1 MRRPRA
7 LLILL
12 AAGVV
17 ATIPSAASAHPAAA
31 GAGGGLTISVLS
43 GRADTLSGGDA
54 LVAVTGGRDVQV
66 KLNGKDI
73 TAAFA
78 TRAGGQFAG
87 LVTGL
92 QNGANLLTA
101 ETGRLADK
109 HAAAIVLTNHP
120 NGGPV
125 FAGAQVQPWDCLLRT
140 AQTGLGAPTDAQC
153 NTPAVTAF
161 VYQST
166 AGGALRP
173 YDPAAPPADVAMT
186 TTDQGRTVPFIVRQE
201 TGVQDRSIYR
211 VAVLA
216 DPAATVSPFT
226 ESAWNHKVVWPFGGG
241 SAPHHTSDLPV
252 SVLDPVSLGRGF
264 LVASSGLNVHG
275 SNSNDS
281 LSAEAVTM
289 LKEHVVETYGQI
301 RYTIGSGCS
310 GGSIQQ
316 QFIAEQYPGLL
327 DGILPNCSYP
337 DTWTTSSEVADCGL
351 LVNYFAA
358 TPGWTDA
365 QKAAVQGT
373 ADPSACVAWNLSFVP
388 VGIPSRA
395 QNCGFAAND
404 PRVYNAATN
413 PAGVRC
419 VVPDF
424 ESAIWGTRPQALWS
438 PAEQAAGHGFGAR
451 VTDNVGVLYGLNAV
465 RSGAITMDQ
474 FVDLNTKIGGTD
486 VDGNPQPARSAAD
499 PNTPQFAYRAG
510 IVTQALRLSDVP
522 MIDLRGTANINNIHT
537 DFHSWEMRARLDAA
551 HGSHANQVIWT
562 WRGDPANG
570 NITPAPDVAVKAL
583 TTMDAWLAAIEADH
597 RSVSKAAKVVRDKP
611 AAAVDSCY
619 LANTPTNG
627 GAVTVDPEYR
637 GACGAAFPHF
647 GDARTAAGDQAS
659 GEALKCDLTSL
670 RRSSLPATTDAQW
683 AALRAAFGSGVCD
696 FRRPGV
702 GFRLSQPWVS
712 FASGPGGR
720 PLGAAPES
728 FRVS

>member
-7 LLILL
+7 LLTLL
-12 AAGVV
+12 AAGAVV
-17 ATIPSAASAHPAAA
+17 AATPAAA
-31 GAGGGLTISVLS
+31 TANPAAARTGGLTISVLS

-54 LVAVTGGRDVQV
+54 LIAVAGGSGVRVT
-66 KLNGKDI
+66 LNGQDV
-73 TAAFA
+73 TSAFA
-78 TRAGGQFAG
+78 VRPGGQFAG

-101 ETGRLADK
+101 ETGGRRRQ
-109 HAAAIVLTNHP
+109 AAAIVLTNHP

-125 FAGAQVQPWDCLLRT
+125 FAGPQVQPWDCLLRPE
-140 AQTGLGAPTDAQC
+140 QTGLGAPTDAQC
-153 NTPAVTAF
+153 DTAAVTAF
-161 VYQST
+161 LYQST

-173 YDPAAPPADVAMT
+173 YNPAAPPADVATT
-186 TTDQGRTVPFIVRQE
+186 TTDQGRTVPFVVRQE

-216 DPAATVSPFT
+216 DPTVAPSPFGA
-226 ESAWNHKVVWPFGGG
+226 SAWNHKVVWPFGGG
-241 SAPHHTSDLPV
+241 SAPHHTTDLPV
-252 SVLDPVSLGRGF
+252 SVLDPVALGRGF

-275 SNSNDS
+275 SNSDDS

-289 LKEHVVETYGQI
+289 LKEHVIEAYGPI
-301 RYTIGSGCS
+301 RYTIGAGCS
-310 GGSIQQ
+310 GGAIQQ

-351 LVNYFAA
+351 LVNYFATA
-358 TPGWTDA
+358 TGWTDA

-395 QNCGFAAND
+395 QNCGWVATD
-404 PRVYNAATN
+404 PRVYNATTN
-413 PAGVRC
+413 PGGVRC

-424 ESAIWGTRPQALWS
+424 EAAIWGTRPRALWS

-451 VTDNVGVLYGLNAV
+451 VTDNVGVEYGLNAL
-465 RSGAITMDQ
+465 RAGTITMAQ

-486 VDGNPQPARSAAD
+486 IDGNPIPARSVAD
-499 PNTPQFAYRAG
+499 PDTPRFAYRG
-510 IVTQALRLSDVP
+510 GQVTQALRLDEVP
-522 MIDLRGTANINNIHT
+522 MIDLRGSANVNNIHT

-570 NITPAPDVAVKAL
+570 NITPAPDVATKAL

-597 RSVSKAAKVVRDKP
+597 RALPRSAKVVRDKP
-611 AAAVDSCY
+611 AAAVDSCF
-619 LANTPTNG
+619 LANTPASG
-627 GAVTVDPEYR
+627 GPVTVDRDYR

-647 GDARTAAGDQAS
+647 GDARTAAGDRAS
-659 GEALKCDLTSL
+659 GEVLKCGVTPL

-696 FRRPGV
+696 FRQPGV
-702 GFRLSQPWVS
+702 GERASRPWVS

-720 PLGAAPES
+720 PLGDAPRS